1 MPGMFDLPDP
11 PSTPAQR
18 LRMSLAMYEDGL
30 AIEREKLRR
39 QHPDADDETIGR
51 LLAAWLQHRPG
62 ALLGDAD
69 GVPRNWKPEC

>member
-39 QHPDADDETIGR
+39 QHPNASEAELSD
-51 LLAAWLQHRPG
+51 LLAAWLHSRPM
-62 ALLGDAD
+62 APDGDCT
-69 GVPRNWKPEC
+69 GVPRQWDPAS